1 MKQNERPA
9 RRQAGSP
16 GKGPKLPAVPAGN
29 PTGRFAAC
37 KRLPLPAAC
46 SLLVILLWLGA
57 ALFTAAFDAVSYA
70 TGRLRTQTITLA
82 DTEYYTLYGL
92 ERTGENALLST
103 DWDAQLMLTPGQPV
117 RTLRLVA
124 RYSRDTCEKD
134 LYYHLPGQGYTR
146 RLRVWPTRTG
156 AEEYRYAVPL
166 YAGQNLRLD
175 LCDETGVEVTGLTI
189 VLNEP
194 QPLWRYFL
202 PTPWQLFWLAAAAGL
217 AACALAL
224 AADAGS
230 WRNRRRR

>member
-1 MKQNERPA
+1 MKKRLK
-9 RRQAGSP
+9 QAGRRLRALS
-16 GKGPKLPAVPAGN
+16 
-29 PTGRFAAC
+29 
-37 KRLPLPAAC
+37 LPLLCLLAAAA
-46 SLLVILLWLGA
+46 LWLA
-57 ALFTAAFDAVSYA
+57 CAVARLAFDAIGYA
-70 TGRLRTQTITLA
+70 TGRLHTQTITLA

-92 ERTGENALLST
+92 ERTGEDALLST
-103 DWDAQLMLTPGQPV
+103 DWDAQLLLTPGQSV
-117 RTLRLVA
+117 RTLRLIA

-134 LYYHLPGQGYTR
+134 LYYHLPGQGYTQ

-202 PTPWQLFWLAAAAGL
+202 PTLWQLFWLAAAAGL
-217 AACALAL
+217 TACGLSAAMG
-224 AADAGS
+224 AAGL
-230 WRNRRRR
+230 RNSRR